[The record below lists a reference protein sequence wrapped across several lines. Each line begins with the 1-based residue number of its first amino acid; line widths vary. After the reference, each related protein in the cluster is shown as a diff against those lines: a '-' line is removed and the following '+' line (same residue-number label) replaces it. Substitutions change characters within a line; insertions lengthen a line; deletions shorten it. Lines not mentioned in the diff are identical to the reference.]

1 MKNNIPLLKRIRENR
16 LFWPLVA
23 LALILIIDAIFAPGF
38 FKIGILDGHL
48 YGNLIDVFNNSA
60 PLMLVALG
68 MTLVIATGG
77 VDLSV
82 GAVIAISAAMGAV
95 LINPALGNKL
105 ITNDILTKD
114 ATNTPLWLI
123 VLADLAAGTLCGLWN
138 GLLVSRARIQPM
150 VATLI
155 LMVAGR
161 GIAQLITNGQIMTIY
176 YTPYF
181 FFGNGFILGLPV
193 SIYIVAVVFLFA
205 WVLVRKTSIGLFIE
219 SVGIN
224 AKATYYSGIS
234 EKNIKLFVYIFCGF
248 CAAIAGL
255 ILSSYVHS
263 ADGNNN
269 GLNYELD
276 AILAVVI
283 GGTLMTGGRFSLF
296 ASVIGALIIWTFTIT
311 MYTFGVPANALLAGR
326 AVLVLVVI
334 LLYSD
339 YTRRF
344 LNKFLIGKGPNMAQR
359 IKHFLLNNAPL
370 LTTITIFILVYYDG
384 WPVVSCH
391 AKTTGVF

>member
-1 MKNNIPLLKRIRENR
+1 MKETPVAVPVPAKKRAGGASPLKAARESR

-23 LALILIIDAIFAPGF
+23 LALILLFDAIFIPGF
-38 FKIGILDGHL
+38 FRIGILDGHL
-48 YGNLIDVFNNSA
+48 YGNLVDVLNNGA
-60 PLMLVALG
+60 PLMLVAIG
-68 MTLVIATGG
+68 MTMVIATGG

-95 LINPALGNKL
+95 LINPALGDKL
-105 ITNDILTKD
+105 IANDVLTKD
-114 ATNTPLWLI
+114 ATNTPLVFI

-138 GLLVSRARIQPM
+138 GFLVSRGRIQPM

-181 FFGNGFILGLPV
+181 WFGNGFVLGLPV
-193 SIYIVAVVFLFA
+193 SIYIVIAILLLA
-205 WVLVRKTSIGLFIE
+205 WIGVRKTSIGLFVE

-234 EKNIKLFVYIFCGF
+234 ERNIKLLAYTFCGF
-248 CAAIAGL
+248 CSAIAGL
-255 ILSSYVHS
+255 ILSSFVHS

-276 AILAVVI
+276 AILAVVM
-283 GGTLMTGGRFSLF
+283 GGTLMSGGRFSLL
-296 ASVIGALIIWTFTIT
+296 ASVIGALVIWTFTLS
-311 MYTFGVPANALLAGR
+311 MYTIGVPANALLAGR

-339 YTRRF
+339 QLRQM
-344 LNKFLIGKGPNMAQR
+344 LGKLFRPERHAQ
-359 IKHFLLNNAPL
+359 
-370 LTTITIFILVYYDG
+370 
-384 WPVVSCH
+384 
-391 AKTTGVF
+391 

>member
-1 MKNNIPLLKRIRENR
+1 MKINTALLKRIRENR

-23 LALILIIDAIFAPGF
+23 LALILVIDAIFAPGF
-38 FKIGILDGHL
+38 FKIGILEGHL
-48 YGNLIDVFNNSA
+48 YGNLVDVFNNSA
-60 PLMLVALG
+60 PLMLVAIG

-95 LINPALGNKL
+95 LINPALGNQL
-105 ITNDILTKD
+105 ISNDILTKD
-114 ATNTPLWLI
+114 ATNTPLFLI
-123 VLADLAAGTLCGLWN
+123 ILADLAAGTACGLWN
-138 GLLVSRARIQPM
+138 GFLVSRGKIQPM

-176 YTPYF
+176 YSPYF
-181 FFGNGFILGLPV
+181 YFGNGFILGIPV
-193 SIYIVAVVFLFA
+193 SIYIVAVVFVIA

-224 AKATYYSGIS
+224 AKSTYYSGIS
-234 EKNIKLFVYIFCGF
+234 EKNIKLFVYTFCGF

-296 ASVIGALIIWTFTIT
+296 ASVLGALIIWTFTIT

-326 AVLVLVVI
+326 AVLVLAVI

-344 LNKFLIGKGPNMAQR
+344 LNKFLDRKGSHHDATN
-359 IKHFLLNNAPL
+359 
-370 LTTITIFILVYYDG
+370 
-384 WPVVSCH
+384 
-391 AKTTGVF
+391 

>member
-1 MKNNIPLLKRIRENR
+1 MKKNAPFLKRVRENR

-23 LALILIIDAIFAPGF
+23 MVLILLMDAIFAPSF

-48 YGNLIDVFNNSA
+48 YGNLVDVFNNSA

-105 ITNDILTKD
+105 ISNEVLTKD
-114 ATNTPLWLI
+114 ATNTPLWLV
-123 VLADLAAGTLCGLWN
+123 VLATLGAGTLCGLWN
-138 GLLVSRARIQPM
+138 GLLVSRAKIQPM

-193 SIYIVAVVFLFA
+193 AIYIVAVVFLFA

-219 SVGIN
+219 SVGVN
-224 AKATYYSGIS
+224 SKATYYSGIS
-234 EKNIKLFVYIFCGF
+234 EKNIKLFVYIFSGF

-283 GGTLMTGGRFSLF
+283 GGTLMKGGRFSLF
-296 ASVIGALIIWTFTIT
+296 ASLIGALVIWTFTIT

-326 AVLVLVVI
+326 AVLVLLVI

-339 YTRRF
+339 YSRR
-344 LNKFLIGKGPNMAQR
+344 
-359 IKHFLLNNAPL
+359 LLNR
-370 LTTITIFILVYYDG
+370 IFSLRG
-384 WPVVSCH
+384 
-391 AKTTGVF
+391 A

>member
-1 MKNNIPLLKRIRENR
+1 MKNNIPLTKRIRENR

-23 LALILIIDAIFAPGF
+23 LALIFIVDAIFAPGF

-82 GAVIAISAAMGAV
+82 GAVIAISAAMGTV
-95 LINPALGNKL
+95 LINPALGDKL
-105 ITNDILTKD
+105 QTNDVLAANT
-114 ATNTPLWLI
+114 TNTPLWLVVVVTI
-123 VLADLAAGTLCGLWN
+123 VAGILCGLWN
-138 GLLVSRARIQPM
+138 GLLVSRAKISPM

-161 GIAQLITNGQIMTIY
+161 GIAQLITNGQIMTVY
-176 YTPYF
+176 YQPYWW
-181 FFGNGFILGLPV
+181 FGNGFILGLPV
-193 SIYIVAVVFLFA
+193 SIYIVAVVYIIA

-224 AKATYYSGIS
+224 SKSTYYSGIS
-234 EKNIKLFVYIFCGF
+234 EKNIKLFAYTFCGF
-248 CAAIAGL
+248 CGAISGL
-255 ILSSYVHS
+255 ILGSYIHGVD
-263 ADGNNN
+263 ANNI

-276 AILAVVI
+276 AIFAVVI
-283 GGTLMTGGRFSLF
+283 GGTLMSGGRFSLL
-296 ASVIGALIIWTFTIT
+296 ASVVGALIIWTFTIT

-339 YTRRF
+339 YARRI
-344 LNKFLIGKGPNMAQR
+344 LNR
-359 IKHFLLNNAPL
+359 IVERRGLRHG
-370 LTTITIFILVYYDG
+370 TTN
-384 WPVVSCH
+384 
-391 AKTTGVF
+391 

>member
-1 MKNNIPLLKRIRENR
+1 MKNNTALFQRIRENR

-23 LALILIIDAIFAPGF
+23 LALILVTDAIFIPGF

-48 YGNLIDVFNNSA
+48 YGNLIDVLNNSA
-60 PLMLVALG
+60 PLMLVAIG

-105 ITNDILTKD
+105 ISNEILTKD
-114 ATNTPLWLI
+114 ATNTPLFLI

-138 GLLVSRARIQPM
+138 GFLVSRGKIQPM

-181 FFGNGFILGLPV
+181 FFGNGFIFGLPV

-219 SVGIN
+219 TVGTN
-224 AKATYYSGIS
+224 AKSAYYSGIS
-234 EKNIKLFVYIFCGF
+234 EKNIKLFVYVFCGF

-269 GLNYELD
+269 GLNYEMD

-283 GGTLMTGGRFSLF
+283 GGTLMSGGRFSLL
-296 ASVIGALIIWTFTIT
+296 ASVVGALIIWTFTIT

-339 YTRRF
+339 YTQSF
-344 LNKFLIGKGPNMAQR
+344 LNK
-359 IKHFLLNNAPL
+359 
-370 LTTITIFILVYYDG
+370 LTERRKVRHD
-384 WPVVSCH
+384 
-391 AKTTGVF
+391 AAN

>member
-1 MKNNIPLLKRIRENR
+1 MKNSEPLLKRIRENR

-23 LALILIIDAIFAPGF
+23 MVLILVTDAIFAPGF

-48 YGNLIDVFNNSA
+48 YGNLVDVFNNSA
-60 PLMLVALG
+60 PLMLVAIG

-123 VLADLAAGTLCGLWN
+123 VMADLGAGTLCGLWN
-138 GLLVSRARIQPM
+138 GFLVSRGKIQPM

-181 FFGNGFILGLPV
+181 FFGNGFIFGLPV

-219 SVGIN
+219 SVGVN

-234 EKNIKLFVYIFCGF
+234 EKNIKLFVYTFCGF

-296 ASVIGALIIWTFTIT
+296 ASVLGALIIWTFTIT

-344 LNKFLIGKGPNMAQR
+344 LNKFLDRKGSQHGATN
-359 IKHFLLNNAPL
+359 
-370 LTTITIFILVYYDG
+370 
-384 WPVVSCH
+384 
-391 AKTTGVF
+391 

>member
-1 MKNNIPLLKRIRENR
+1 MKKQTSFLRKFRDSQV
-16 LFWPLVA
+16 FWPLVA
-23 LALILIIDAIFAPGF
+23 WGFILIFNAIVAPGF
-38 FKIGILDGHL
+38 FELGIIEDPVYGKRL
-48 YGNLIDVFNNSA
+48 YGNLVDIFNNGA
-60 PLMLVALG
+60 PLMLVAIG

-95 LINPALGNKL
+95 LINPALGNEL
-105 ITNDILTKD
+105 ITNEILTRN
-114 ATNTPLWLI
+114 ATNTPLAI
-123 VLADLAAGTLCGLWN
+123 IILANLAAGTLCGLWN
-138 GLLVSRARIQPM
+138 GFLVSRVRIQPM

-181 FFGNGFILGLPV
+181 WFGNGFILGLPV
-193 SIYIVAVVFLFA
+193 SIYIVALVLLLA
-205 WVLVRKTSIGLFIE
+205 WVLVRKTAIGLFIE

-224 AKATYYSGIS
+224 ARSTFYSGIN
-234 EKNIKLFVYIFCGF
+234 EQNVKLLAYTFCGF
-248 CAAIAGL
+248 CGAIAGL

-276 AILAVVI
+276 AILAVVM
-283 GGTLMTGGRFSLF
+283 GGTLMTGGRFSML
-296 ASVIGALIIWTFTIT
+296 ASVIGAIVIWTFTVT
-311 MYTFGVPANALLAGR
+311 VYSLGVPANALLAAK
-326 AVLVLVVI
+326 AVLVLLVI

-339 YTRRF
+339 YSRRF
-344 LNKFLIGKGPNMAQR
+344 VNRIFEQR
-359 IKHFLLNNAPL
+359 GSQHGTAN
-370 LTTITIFILVYYDG
+370 
-384 WPVVSCH
+384 
-391 AKTTGVF
+391 

>member
-1 MKNNIPLLKRIRENR
+1 MKSTPLFKRFRESR
-16 LFWPLVA
+16 LFWPLAA
-23 LALILIIDAIFAPGF
+23 LSIILVFDAIFAPSF
-38 FKIGILDGHL
+38 FQIGIIEDPVYGDHL
-48 YGNLIDVFNNSA
+48 YGSLIDVLNNGA
-60 PLMLVALG
+60 PLMLVAIG

-95 LINPALGNKL
+95 LINPALGNQL

-114 ATNTPLWLI
+114 ATNTPLLLI
-123 VLADLAAGTLCGLWN
+123 ILADLAAGTLCGLWN

-181 FFGNGFILGLPV
+181 WFGNGYILGLPV
-193 SIYIVAVVFLFA
+193 SIYIVALVLVLA

-224 AKATYYSGIS
+224 SKSTYYSGIN
-234 EKNIKLFVYIFCGF
+234 EKNVKLLAYTFCGF
-248 CAAIAGL
+248 CGAIAGL

-276 AILAVVI
+276 AILAVVM
-283 GGTLMTGGRFSLF
+283 GGTLMSGGRFSLL
-296 ASVIGALIIWTFTIT
+296 ASVIGAVVIWTFTLT
-311 MYTFGVPANALLAGR
+311 MYTFRVPANALLAGR
-326 AVLVLVVI
+326 AVLVLIVI

-339 YTRRF
+339 QTRRV
-344 LNKFLIGKGPNMAQR
+344 LNRLLERKGPRHGAA
-359 IKHFLLNNAPL
+359 H
-370 LTTITIFILVYYDG
+370 
-384 WPVVSCH
+384 
-391 AKTTGVF
+391 

>member
-1 MKNNIPLLKRIRENR
+1 MKNYTEPAPSIGGTAEPVRPVPTENRPKAAPRSDLQPAPASILKRARESQ
-16 LFWPLVA
+16 LFWPLAA
-23 LALILIIDAIFAPGF
+23 LTLILIFDALFIPTF

-48 YGNLIDVFNNSA
+48 YGNLIDVLSNGA
-60 PLMLVALG
+60 PLMLVAMG
-68 MTLVIATGG
+68 MTMVIATGG

-95 LINPALGNKL
+95 LINPALGNTL
-105 ITNDILTKD
+105 IQNSILTKD
-114 ATNTPLWLI
+114 ATNTPLPI
-123 VLADLAAGTLCGLWN
+123 IILADLAAGTLCGLWN

-176 YTPYF
+176 YSPYF
-181 FFGNGFILGLPV
+181 WFGNGFILGLPV
-193 SIYIVAVVFLFA
+193 SIYIVVAVFILA
-205 WVLVRKTSIGLFIE
+205 WVGIRRTSFGMFVE

-224 AKATYYSGIS
+224 AKSTYYSGIN
-234 EKNIKLFVYIFCGF
+234 EKNVKLLAYAFCGF

-276 AILAVVI
+276 AILAVVM
-283 GGTLMTGGRFSLF
+283 GGTLMSGGRFSLL
-296 ASVIGALIIWTFTIT
+296 ASIIGALVIWTFTLT
-311 MYTFGVPANALLAGR
+311 VYALGVPANALLVAK

-339 YTRRF
+339 QTRRF
-344 LNKFLIGKGPNMAQR
+344 LNRFERKGPQ
-359 IKHFLLNNAPL
+359 HG
-370 LTTITIFILVYYDG
+370 TTN
-384 WPVVSCH
+384 
-391 AKTTGVF
+391 

>member
-1 MKNNIPLLKRIRENR
+1 MKNKSFWKRVRESR

-23 LALILIIDAIFAPGF
+23 LVLILIFDAFYAPTF
-38 FKIGILDGHL
+38 FKIGVLDGHL
-48 YGNLIDVFNNSA
+48 YGNLIDVLNDGA
-60 PLMLVALG
+60 PLAVVAIG

-95 LINPALGNKL
+95 LINPALGNEL
-105 ITNDILTKD
+105 ISNEILTKD

-123 VLADLAAGTLCGLWN
+123 VIANLAAGTLCGLWN

-181 FFGNGFILGLPV
+181 WFGNGFILGLPV
-193 SIYIVAVVFLFA
+193 SIYIVALVFVVA
-205 WVLVRKTSIGLFIE
+205 WVLTRKTSIGLFIE

-224 AKATYYSGIS
+224 PTSSYYSGIN
-234 EKNIKLFVYIFCGF
+234 EKNVKLIAYTFCGF
-248 CAAIAGL
+248 CGAIAGL
-255 ILSSYVHS
+255 ILSSYLHS
-263 ADGNNN
+263 TDANNI
-269 GLNYELD
+269 GRFYELD

-283 GGTLMTGGRFSLF
+283 GGTLMAGGRFSLF
-296 ASVIGALIIWTFTIT
+296 ASIVGAMVIWTFTLT
-311 MYTFGVPANALLAGR
+311 MYTVGVAANYLLAAK
-326 AVLVLVVI
+326 AVLVLIVI

-339 YTRRF
+339 QVR
-344 LNKFLIGKGPNMAQR
+344 A
-359 IKHFLLNNAPL
+359 LLNR
-370 LTTITIFILVYYDG
+370 LTERKGTQHG
-384 WPVVSCH
+384 
-391 AKTTGVF
+391 TTD

>member
-1 MKNNIPLLKRIRENR
+1 MKNNVPLLKRIRENR

-60 PLMLVALG
+60 PLMLVAIG

-95 LINPALGNKL
+95 LINPALGNIL

-114 ATNTPLWLI
+114 ATNTPLWII
-123 VLADLAAGTLCGLWN
+123 VLADLLAGTLCGLWN
-138 GLLVSRARIQPM
+138 GWLVSRGKIQPM

-181 FFGNGFILGLPV
+181 FFGNGFILGIPV

-219 SVGIN
+219 AVGIN
-224 AKATYYSGIS
+224 AKSTYYSGIS
-234 EKNIKLFVYIFCGF
+234 EKNIKLFVYTFCGF

-339 YTRRF
+339 YARRF
-344 LNKFLIGKGPNMAQR
+344 LNKILDRKGSQHGTAN
-359 IKHFLLNNAPL
+359 
-370 LTTITIFILVYYDG
+370 
-384 WPVVSCH
+384 
-391 AKTTGVF
+391 

>member
-1 MKNNIPLLKRIRENR
+1 MKNRAPLLNRIRENR

-23 LALILIIDAIFAPGF
+23 LALILIIDALFAPGF

-48 YGNLIDVFNNSA
+48 YGNLIDVVNNAA
-60 PLMLVALG
+60 PLMLVAIG

-95 LINPALGNKL
+95 LINPALGQKL

-114 ATNTPLWLI
+114 ATNTPLGI
-123 VLADLAAGTLCGLWN
+123 IILADLVAGTLCGLWN
-138 GLLVSRARIQPM
+138 GLLVSRGKIQPM

-181 FFGNGFILGLPV
+181 WFGNGFIFGLPV
-193 SIYIVAVVFLFA
+193 AIYIVAIVFVIA

-224 AKATYYSGIS
+224 AKSTYYSGIS
-234 EKNIKLFVYIFCGF
+234 EKNIKLFVYTFCGF

-283 GGTLMTGGRFSLF
+283 GGTLMSGGRFSLL
-296 ASVIGALIIWTFTIT
+296 ASVVGALVIWTFTIT

-339 YTRRF
+339 YARRF
-344 LNKFLIGKGPNMAQR
+344 MNRILSRKGSQ
-359 IKHFLLNNAPL
+359 HG
-370 LTTITIFILVYYDG
+370 TTN
-384 WPVVSCH
+384 
-391 AKTTGVF
+391 

>member
-1 MKNNIPLLKRIRENR
+1 
-16 LFWPLVA
+16 
-23 LALILIIDAIFAPGF
+23 
-38 FKIGILDGHL
+38 
-48 YGNLIDVFNNSA
+48 
-60 PLMLVALG
+60 
-68 MTLVIATGG
+68 
-77 VDLSV
+77 
-82 GAVIAISAAMGAV
+82 
-95 LINPALGNKL
+95 
-105 ITNDILTKD
+105 
-114 ATNTPLWLI
+114 
-123 VLADLAAGTLCGLWN
+123 
-138 GLLVSRARIQPM
+138 M

-181 FFGNGFILGLPV
+181 WFGNGFILGLPV

-224 AKATYYSGIS
+224 AKSTYYSGIS
-234 EKNIKLFVYIFCGF
+234 EKNIKLFVYTFCGF

-339 YTRRF
+339 YARRL
-344 LNKFLIGKGPNMAQR
+344 LNKIFERKGSQHGATN
-359 IKHFLLNNAPL
+359 
-370 LTTITIFILVYYDG
+370 
-384 WPVVSCH
+384 
-391 AKTTGVF
+391 

>member
-1 MKNNIPLLKRIRENR
+1 MKNNKPALLKRIRESR

-23 LALILIIDAIFAPGF
+23 LALILITDAIFAPGF
-38 FKIGILDGHL
+38 FKIGILNGHL

-60 PLMLVALG
+60 PLMLVAIG

-105 ITNDILTKD
+105 ITNDILTAD
-114 ATNTPLWLI
+114 TTNTPLWLI
-123 VLADLAAGTLCGLWN
+123 ILADLGAGTLCGLWN
-138 GLLVSRARIQPM
+138 GFLVSRGKIQPM

-181 FFGNGFILGLPV
+181 YFGNGYILGIPV
-193 SIYIVAVVFLFA
+193 SIYIVAIVFLLA
-205 WVLVRKTSIGLFIE
+205 WFLVRKTSIGLFIE
-219 SVGIN
+219 SVGVN

-234 EKNIKLFVYIFCGF
+234 EKNVKLFVYTFCGF

-283 GGTLMTGGRFSLF
+283 GGTLMAGGRFSLF
-296 ASVIGALIIWTFTIT
+296 ASVLGALIIWTFTIT

-344 LNKFLIGKGPNMAQR
+344 LNRFLERRGSRHGATN
-359 IKHFLLNNAPL
+359 
-370 LTTITIFILVYYDG
+370 
-384 WPVVSCH
+384 
-391 AKTTGVF
+391 

>member
-1 MKNNIPLLKRIRENR
+1 MKNNAPLFKRIRESR

-23 LALILIIDAIFAPGF
+23 LALILATDAIFAPGF
-38 FKIGILDGHL
+38 FKIGIVDGHL
-48 YGNLIDVFNNSA
+48 FGNLIDVFNNAA
-60 PLMLVALG
+60 PLMLVAIG
-68 MTLVIATGG
+68 MTMVIATGG

-95 LINPALGNKL
+95 LINPALGTKL

-123 VLADLAAGTLCGLWN
+123 VIADLAAGTLCGLWN
-138 GLLVSRARIQPM
+138 GWLVSRGKIQPM

-193 SIYIVAVVFLFA
+193 SIYIVAIVFLFA
-205 WVLVRKTSIGLFIE
+205 WVLVRKTSIGMFIE
-219 SVGIN
+219 AVGGN

-234 EKNIKLFVYIFCGF
+234 EKNIKLFVYVFCGF

-276 AILAVVI
+276 AILSVVI
-283 GGTLMTGGRFSLF
+283 GGTLMSGGRFSLL
-296 ASVIGALIIWTFTIT
+296 ASVVGALVIWTFTIT

-339 YTRRF
+339 YARRF
-344 LNKFLIGKGPNMAQR
+344 LNKFVDRKGSQHGTAN
-359 IKHFLLNNAPL
+359 
-370 LTTITIFILVYYDG
+370 
-384 WPVVSCH
+384 
-391 AKTTGVF
+391 

>member
-1 MKNNIPLLKRIRENR
+1 MKNSPNFFKRFRESR
-16 LFWPLVA
+16 VFWPIVA

-38 FKIGILDGHL
+38 FKIGILNGHL
-48 YGNLIDVFNNSA
+48 YGNIVDVFNNSA
-60 PLMLVALG
+60 PLMLVAIG

-123 VLADLAAGTLCGLWN
+123 VLATLGAGTLCGLWN
-138 GLLVSRARIQPM
+138 GWLVSRGKIQPM

-205 WVLVRKTSIGLFIE
+205 WVLVRKTAIGLFIE
-219 SVGIN
+219 SVGVN
-224 AKATYYSGIS
+224 AKAAYYSGIS
-234 EKNIKLFVYIFCGF
+234 EKNIKLFVYTFCGF

-283 GGTLMTGGRFSLF
+283 GGTMMTGGRFSLF
-296 ASVIGALIIWTFTIT
+296 SSVLGALVIWTFTIT

-326 AVLVLVVI
+326 ALLVLVVI

-339 YTRRF
+339 YTRRLLSRF
-344 LNKFLIGKGPNMAQR
+344 TERKGSQHGATN
-359 IKHFLLNNAPL
+359 
-370 LTTITIFILVYYDG
+370 
-384 WPVVSCH
+384 
-391 AKTTGVF
+391 

>member
-16 LFWPLVA
+16 LFWPIVA
-23 LALILIIDAIFAPGF
+23 LALILIVDALFAPGF
-38 FKIGILDGHL
+38 FKIGILNGHL

-60 PLMLVALG
+60 PLMLVAIG

-105 ITNDILTKD
+105 ISNDILTKD

-123 VLADLAAGTLCGLWN
+123 IVADLAAGTLCGLWN
-138 GLLVSRARIQPM
+138 GLLVSRGKIQPM

-181 FFGNGFILGLPV
+181 YFGNGFILGLPV
-193 SIYIVAVVFLFA
+193 SIYIVAVVFLFT

-219 SVGIN
+219 SVGVN

-234 EKNIKLFVYIFCGF
+234 EKNIKLFVYTFCGF

-296 ASVIGALIIWTFTIT
+296 ASVLGALIIWTFTIT

-344 LNKFLIGKGPNMAQR
+344 LNRFLDRKGSQHGAAN
-359 IKHFLLNNAPL
+359 
-370 LTTITIFILVYYDG
+370 
-384 WPVVSCH
+384 
-391 AKTTGVF
+391 

>member
-1 MKNNIPLLKRIRENR
+1 MKKNIPLHKRIRENR

-23 LALILIIDAIFAPGF
+23 MAVILIADAIFAPGF

-60 PLMLVALG
+60 PLMLVSIG

-105 ITNDILTKD
+105 ISNEILTKD

-123 VLADLAAGTLCGLWN
+123 VLATLAAGTLCGFWN
-138 GLLVSRARIQPM
+138 GMLVSRAKIQPM

-176 YTPYF
+176 YSPYF
-181 FFGNGFILGLPV
+181 YFGNGFIFGIPV
-193 SIYIVAVVFLFA
+193 AIYIVAAIYLIA
-205 WVLVRKTSIGLFIE
+205 WILVRKTSIGLFIE

-234 EKNIKLFVYIFCGF
+234 EKNIKLFVYTFCGF

-283 GGTLMTGGRFSLF
+283 GGTLMKGGRFSLL
-296 ASVIGALIIWTFTIT
+296 ASIVGALIIWTFTIT

-326 AVLVLVVI
+326 AVLVLLVI

-339 YTRRF
+339 YSRR
-344 LNKFLIGKGPNMAQR
+344 
-359 IKHFLLNNAPL
+359 LLNR
-370 LTTITIFILVYYDG
+370 IFSLRG
-384 WPVVSCH
+384 S
-391 AKTTGVF
+391 